1 MLQLTEGMVRAS
13 VLDKANLGQ
22 RNSLGLTELGGLSQ
36 GGLGSRISTKS
47 PMSTWR
53 KPRKTAGFPF

>member
-36 GGLGSRISTKS
+36 GRLGSRISTKS
-47 PMSTWR
+47 PMSTWY
-53 KPRKTAGFPF
+53 